1 MIELSLADL
10 GLSIAQPLLDLFVN
24 IGRVLPGLFAA
35 ILVLVFGYLV
45 AWVIYYLLEKLFAY
59 VQLDNYLVKKT
70 NLDKRVGNLQV
81 SHILAVISKWY
92 VFVLFLVPAAGL
104 VKLDTFAE
112 LLVRLSLWIPKLIA
126 AVLVAIIGLV
136 AIDYIISR
144 VMESKAKGAVIIAK
158 GLQIILYIF
167 TLLLVLEQFGITI
180 SLSDDSFMIVLAG
193 IMLAIAIAF
202 GIGFGNAL
210 KTPADKM
217 LKELNK

>member
-1 MIELSLADL
+1 VIELSLADL